1 MMRNRPVGVQIEA
14 SDGHQLRLTGD
25 VETLLHLPTRAKTE
39 GFSLAISDGSLI
51 RGGYDVSSDCCRFS
65 IGAEGAA
72 IIKIMRADDGDR
84 LDIGWR
90 IDWIT
95 LACGSDTLC
104 PIDAG
109 DAQDMRQLVL
119 DISVIQAVGV
129 VTHA

>member
-1 MMRNRPVGVQIEA
+1 
-14 SDGHQLRLTGD
+14 
-25 VETLLHLPTRAKTE
+25 VEGT
-39 GFSLAISDGSLI
+39 
-51 RGGYDVSSDCCRFS
+51 
-65 IGAEGAA
+65 A
-72 IIKIMRADDGDR
+72 IIKIMRTDDRDR
-84 LDIGWR
+84 LEIGWR